1 MQHPKY
7 AVYILFSHKDHQF
20 YIGYTTNF
28 ARRMSEHEGG
38 RSKSTACRRPF
49 SVLLCEYYFA
59 KADAL
64 RREEYFKT
72 STGKRTLRLMLKE
85 SIKELTYLSI

>member
-1 MQHPKY
+1 MEHPKY
-7 AVYILFSHKDHQF
+7 AVYILYSHKDQHF

-28 ARRMSEHEGG
+28 IRRMSEHEEG

-64 RREEYFKT
+64 RREDYFKT

-85 SIKELTYLSI
+85 SLKELQVITI

>member
-1 MQHPKY
+1 MEHPKY

-20 YIGYTTNF
+20 YIGYTTDYI
-28 ARRMSEHEGG
+28 RRMSEHEEG

-49 SVLLCEYYFA
+49 LVILCEYYFS

-72 STGKRTLRLMLKE
+72 SAGKRTLRFMFKESLKE
-85 SIKELTYLSI
+85 LL